1 MNKIKQWFT
10 KMNKFEKIVL
20 IIFAMFLTFIFLIC
34 LINIVVA
41 IAYAGI
47 KLKSVN
53 WNNFSIAFIEDICFN
68 ISAII
73 ATLIT
78 LIFSS
83 FILYQKW
90 KNFDMFRYEQK
101 KKEKKIVQEFKKNP
115 KNNLVMLN
123 NKVGLIKSNLTK
135 HTLLIGTTG
144 SGKTTTALSIINQLV
159 YKLNQT
165 VIIIDGKGDDSLINK
180 VKTIDNN
187 AFVWVIGGKNVY
199 NPLSSKNHIILSDKI
214 MSLFD
219 FSEPHY
225 QAIAH
230 NYLLFLIKILINKS
244 FAITFENIVKY
255 FPIKKVKTLL
265 SKDYKE
271 YDILKKFLDNE
282 NDIKG
287 FEHRL
292 SIYAEQLNKSIGYEN
307 DLSILVKNHK
317 VILFSLNSFK
327 YPELA
332 SNMGKL
338 LIQDL
343 KEFATIKPQNQNI
356 NLIFDEFNLFVTD
369 AVINLINKS
378 RSFNYQCFLCFQ

>member
-1 MNKIKQWFT
+1 
-10 KMNKFEKIVL
+10 
-20 IIFAMFLTFIFLIC
+20 
-34 LINIVVA
+34 
-41 IAYAGI
+41 
-47 KLKSVN
+47 
-53 WNNFSIAFIEDICFN
+53 
-68 ISAII
+68 
-73 ATLIT
+73 
-78 LIFSS
+78 
-83 FILYQKW
+83 
-90 KNFDMFRYEQK
+90 
-101 KKEKKIVQEFKKNP
+101 
-115 KNNLVMLN
+115 
-123 NKVGLIKSNLTK
+123 
-135 HTLLIGTTG
+135 
-144 SGKTTTALSIINQLV
+144 
-159 YKLNQT
+159 
-165 VIIIDGKGDDSLINK
+165 
-180 VKTIDNN
+180 
-187 AFVWVIGGKNVY
+187 
-199 NPLSSKNHIILSDKI
+199 

-219 FSEPHY
+219 FTEPHY

-230 NYLLFLIKILINKS
+230 NYLLFLIKVLINKS
-244 FAITFENIVKY
+244 LDITFENIVKY

-265 SKDYKE
+265 NKDDKE

-282 NDIKG
+282 HDIKG

-378 RSFNYQCFLCFQ
+378 RSFNYQCFLCFQEIKSLEVNKKNLTDIIFGNVSNIICQKVLDPNTAEYLAKVFGTKTSEALTHQIDYQNSNVNKGSIRAVEEYIAHPNDLKNLKIGQAYVKILLPSSNQWIDKIDIENYIDE